1 MAANEQT
8 STAARPLA
16 APARPVMAAS
26 RRRSIA
32 DLLHRDGEV
41 TVAALEEQFGISS
54 MTARRDL
61 AELERQGLARRT
73 HGGAVLPGVAAHE
86 DSFQHRLGIEAAAK
100 QRLGAAA
107 AALVAPH
114 ETVYVDSSSTAWH
127 AAQALVAS
135 RVPVTIVTNSV
146 PVMELVGASDQANVE
161 LIGVGGSMRRL
172 TRSFVGPHAV
182 RTVLEHF
189 ADKVFLSVKGM
200 SREGTLTDAD
210 PLEAEVKRAM
220 ISRAEEPVL
229 LIDGGKLHTRGL
241 AAITTVDQL
250 ASVLVADASNEDV
263 AALRATGID
272 VRRVS
277 ADRAARNGS
286 EV

>member
-8 STAARPLA
+8 STTG
-16 APARPVMAAS
+16 RPVMAAS
-26 RRRSIA
+26 RRRSIV

-41 TVAALEEQFGISS
+41 TVAALEEQFGVSS

-86 DSFQHRLGIEAAAK
+86 DSFQHRLGVDADAK
-100 QRLGAAA
+100 RRLGEAA

-114 ETVYVDSSSTAWH
+114 ETVYIDSSSTCWH
-127 AAQALVAS
+127 AAQAIVAA
-135 RVPVTIVTNSV
+135 RLPVTIVTNSV
-146 PVMELVGASDQANVE
+146 PVMELVGAADQANVE

-189 ADKVFLSVKGM
+189 ADKVFLSVKGL
-200 SREGTLTDAD
+200 SRDGTLTDAD

-220 ISRAEEPVL
+220 ISHAEEPVL
-229 LIDGGKLHTRGL
+229 LIDGSKLHTRGL
-241 AAITTVDQL
+241 AAITNVDQL
-250 ASVLVADASNEDV
+250 ACVLVDEATTEDV
-263 AALRATGID
+263 ASLRATGIE
-272 VRRVS
+272 VRRLPS
-277 ADRAARNGS
+277 GRARRGS